1 MVGENIAMKSLGLQS
16 DFRDLLTTQGGERVE
31 IRHIISFQKVASL
44 KSFSK
49 ASKALFLSQPTITK
63 HISELEQSLDAK
75 LLIRDK
81 AAIELTEIG
90 AIFLGY
96 ANQLCAIHNAAQ
108 DEVMKIKC
116 GKKNTIKIAL
126 SGPDCYW
133 LLPLLNRFKKF
144 SPDVEIHLS
153 ILWGKEALEKVINRE
168 IHFGL
173 IRSDSPVFSHP
184 LLENQ
189 LVEEDEA
196 ILVFS
201 PEHRFVAMYEVPIV
215 EIGKEPFLAYG
226 KGTTFWH
233 NQLLKL
239 FHKFGLEPRIY
250 VEATDYQVIKLLVRA
265 SWGVSFLSRPCV
277 EEELQSGLLKTA
289 LVKDCPPIKRYS
301 FLVYRKDL
309 PHTPFIHNLIG
320 MMAAN
325 QRK

>member
-1 MVGENIAMKSLGLQS
+1 M
-16 DFRDLLTTQGGERVE
+16 E

-81 AAIELTEIG
+81 SAIELTEIG
-90 AIFLGY
+90 AVFLSY

-108 DEVMKIKC
+108 DEVLKIKR

-126 SGPDCYW
+126 SGPDCFW
-133 LLPLLNRFKKF
+133 LLPMLNKYKKY

-168 IHFGL
+168 ITFGL
-173 IRSDSPVFSHP
+173 IRSDSAFFAHP
-184 LLENQ
+184 LLETM

-201 PEHRFVAMYEVPIV
+201 PTHRFAAMTAVPIT
-215 EIGKEPFLAYG
+215 EISQEPFLAYG
-226 KGTTFWH
+226 KGTTFWN

-239 FHKFGLEPRIY
+239 FHRFGLEPHIY
-250 VEATDYQVIKLLVRA
+250 VEATDYHVIKQLVRA
-265 SWGVSFLSRPCV
+265 SWGISFLSRPCV
-277 EEELQSGLLKTA
+277 EEELQNGVIKTA
-289 LVKDCPPIKRYS
+289 PVIDCPPIKRYS
-301 FLVYRKDL
+301 ILVYRKDL
-309 PHTPFIHNLIG
+309 AKTIFSQNLLTMFAG
-320 MMAAN
+320 N
-325 QRK
+325 LKKQH